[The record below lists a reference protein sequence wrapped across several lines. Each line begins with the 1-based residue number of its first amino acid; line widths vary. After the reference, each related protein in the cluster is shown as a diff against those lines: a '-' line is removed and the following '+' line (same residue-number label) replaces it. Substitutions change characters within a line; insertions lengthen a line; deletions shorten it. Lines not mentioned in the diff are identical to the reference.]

1 MGRILE
7 WRVRLFGIGAVLGL
21 AGIFL
26 EASWLVTVA
35 LVVLFAGVAVRFTP
49 DPEPV
54 EEEEDLGA

>member
-7 WRVRLFGIGAVLGL
+7 WRIRLFGIGAVLGL
-21 AGIFL
+21 AGIYL

-35 LVVLFAGVAVRFTP
+35 LVVLLAGVVVRFTP
-49 DPEPV
+49 DRDPV